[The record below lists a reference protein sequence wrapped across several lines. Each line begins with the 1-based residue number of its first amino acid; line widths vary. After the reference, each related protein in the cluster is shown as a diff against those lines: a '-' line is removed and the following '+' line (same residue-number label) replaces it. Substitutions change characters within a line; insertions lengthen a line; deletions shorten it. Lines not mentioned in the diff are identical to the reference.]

1 MIASGPAA
9 KRPPHMLLAE
19 VLGRSVIYQS
29 FGGHMLRSALLY
41 TALVFGANAAFAADP
56 DWQAARDG
64 GLDKLVV
71 ADAPVP
77 VPDTEFTDPE
87 GGTHSLADWQ
97 GQVVLLNFWATWCAP
112 CREEMP
118 ALDRLQ
124 AELGGDDF
132 QVVTIATG
140 RNAPDR
146 IDDFFDEVGV
156 ENLPVLLDPRQ
167 QVARAMGVVG
177 LPVTVLID
185 REGREVAR
193 YLGDAEW
200 DSEAAKAL
208 VTQLTAP

>member
-1 MIASGPAA
+1 
-9 KRPPHMLLAE
+9 
-19 VLGRSVIYQS
+19 
-29 FGGHMLRSALLY
+29 MLRSALLY
-41 TALVFGANAAFAADP
+41 TALVFGANTAFAAGP

-64 GLDKLVV
+64 GLAKLVV
-71 ADAPVP
+71 AEEPVP
-77 VPDTEFTDPE
+77 VSTTEFTDPQ
-87 GGTHSLADWQ
+87 GGTHSLADCQ
-97 GQVVLLNFWATWCAP
+97 GKVVALNFWATWCAP

-124 AELGGDDF
+124 AELGGEDF

-146 IDDFFDEVGV
+146 IEAFFDEVGV
-156 ENLPVLLDPRQ
+156 TNLPILLDPRQ
-167 QVARAMGVVG
+167 KVARDMGVLG

-200 DSEAAKAL
+200 DSEAAKTL
-208 VTQLTAP
+208 ITQLTADEGGRN

>member
-1 MIASGPAA
+1 
-9 KRPPHMLLAE
+9 
-19 VLGRSVIYQS
+19 
-29 FGGHMLRSALLY
+29 MLRSALLY
-41 TALVFGANAAFAADP
+41 TALVFGANTAFAADP
-56 DWQAARDG
+56 DWQAARAG

-71 ADAPVP
+71 ADAPAALP
-77 VPDTEFTDPE
+77 TTAFTDPD
-87 GGTHSLADWQ
+87 GGTHTLADWQ
-97 GQVVLLNFWATWCAP
+97 GKVILVNFWATWCAP

-132 QVVTIATG
+132 EVVTIATG

-146 IDDFFDEVGV
+146 IDAFFDEVGV

-167 QVARAMGVVG
+167 QVAREMGVVG

-200 DSEAAKAL
+200 DSEAAKTL
-208 VTQLTAP
+208 ITQMTAP

>member
-1 MIASGPAA
+1 MRIRSLVLYAA
-9 KRPPHMLLAE
+9 LGLGVNTPH
-19 VLGRSVIYQS
+19 V
-29 FGGHMLRSALLY
+29 
-41 TALVFGANAAFAADP
+41 FAADLAAME
-56 DWQAARDG
+56 AARAGDMR
-64 GLDKLVV
+64 KLTLS
-71 ADAPVP
+71 ANP
-77 VPDTEFTDPE
+77 PDISSAALEDEAGNPRSIAE
-87 GGTHSLADWQ
+87 WQ
-97 GQVVLLNFWATWCAP
+97 GKPVLINFWATWCAP

-132 QVVTIATG
+132 EVVTIATG
-140 RNAPDR
+140 RNAVER
-146 IDDFFDEVGV
+146 IDDFYAEVGV

-167 QVARAMGVVG
+167 QVAREMGVVG

-200 DSEAAKAL
+200 DSDAAKTL